1 MVTIFNPAYQQQ
13 NWQQSLVMIAVGMIA
28 TLMNTY
34 GAKKLPILEGIVLV
48 VQVVGFCCIII
59 TLWVLSP
66 KAPASE
72 VFTSFSNFG
81 GWPNIG
87 TACFVGS
94 ITATASFAGSDA
106 AVHMAEETEDA
117 SKAVPR
123 MIMLTIA
130 VNGLTAFI
138 FIITYVSTHEPI
150 PIEIL
155 SSYANVAS
163 AFVSPILRLS
173 SRRSGPSHSL
183 M

>member
-1 MVTIFNPAYQQQ
+1 MVTIYHPSYQQQ
-13 NWQQSLVMIAVGMIA
+13 NWQQSLVMVAIGMFA

-34 GAKKLPILEGIVLV
+34 GAKRLPMLEHIMLV
-48 VQVVGFCCIII
+48 VQLVGFFCIII
-59 TLWVLSP
+59 ALWILSP
-66 KAPASE
+66 MAPASE

-130 VNGLTAFI
+130 VNGVMAFV
-138 FIITYVSTHEPI
+138 FIITYVSVFSGWKSQSHMRCLVMLERGLLFHFHR
-150 PIEIL
+150 EITQ
-155 SSYANVAS
+155 
-163 AFVSPILRLS
+163 FQP
-173 SRRSGPSHSL
+173 
-183 M
+183 